1 MSPAGS
7 KNAPEAKAREKIDVL
22 PEQAG
27 WLVKYRDDI
36 NLTAGE
42 AIAVR
47 EFKLEKGHGFVDYLL
62 FLDGNAIGV
71 VEAKPA
77 GYSFTSVEVQ
87 AKKYVE
93 GLPASLTAPQKPLP
107 FAYISTGE
115 ETVFINMLDP
125 QPRSRP
131 IFAFHRPE
139 TLREWLTAD
148 TLDGWLIQSG
158 GFYVRDGDT
167 KPSTLRAR
175 LRAMPPVELP
185 GLWPNKVRAILNLE
199 KSLFD
204 DRPRALIQMA
214 TGTGKTLLAVTEIYR
229 LIKFGG
235 ARRVLFFVDSANL
248 REQSEK

>member
-77 GYSFTSVEVQ
+77 GYSFTSVEFQ

-93 GLPASLTAPQKPLP
+93 GLPASLTAPRKPLP
-107 FAYISTGE
+107 FAYISTGSGFRGAVSE
-115 ETVFINMLDP
+115 DRKSTRLNSSHGYISYAVFCLTKKITVT
-125 QPRSRP
+125 
-131 IFAFHRPE
+131 H
-139 TLREWLTAD
+139 
-148 TLDGWLIQSG
+148 
-158 GFYVRDGDT
+158 
-167 KPSTLRAR
+167 
-175 LRAMPPVELP
+175 
-185 GLWPNKVRAILNLE
+185 
-199 KSLFD
+199 
-204 DRPRALIQMA
+204 
-214 TGTGKTLLAVTEIYR
+214 
-229 LIKFGG
+229 
-235 ARRVLFFVDSANL
+235 
-248 REQSEK
+248 